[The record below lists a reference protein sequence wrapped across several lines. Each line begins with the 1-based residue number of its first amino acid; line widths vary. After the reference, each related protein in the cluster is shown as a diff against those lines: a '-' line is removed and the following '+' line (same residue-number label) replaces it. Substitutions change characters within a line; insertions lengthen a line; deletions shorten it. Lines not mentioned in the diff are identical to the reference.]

1 MSDDS
6 SRRLGDLYCAR
17 CGETR
22 SAPELDR
29 NLWCE
34 ACVFEARK
42 VAARTG
48 HGIGAVMALGLAAWI
63 WLVQQPSDLVIG
75 GWIATVVAAFWFGS
89 RVSREISFGYQR
101 FKHRPM

>member
-1 MSDDS
+1 MSDQAR
-6 SRRLGDLYCAR
+6 RRLGDLYCAR
-17 CGETR
+17 CQETR

-34 ACVFEARK
+34 FCVSEARR
-42 VAARTG
+42 VASRVG
-48 HGIGAVMALGLAAWI
+48 HTAGALMALGLAAWI

-89 RVSREISFGYQR
+89 RVSREISFGVQR
-101 FKHRPM
+101 FKHRPR